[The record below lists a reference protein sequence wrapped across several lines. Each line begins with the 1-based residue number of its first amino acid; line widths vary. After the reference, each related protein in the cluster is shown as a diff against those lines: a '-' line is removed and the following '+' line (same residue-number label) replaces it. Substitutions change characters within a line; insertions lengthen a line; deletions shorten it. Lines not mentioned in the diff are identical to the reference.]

1 MRYSIRALI
10 GALAVAM
17 VAAVLV
23 FKVASTQQD
32 PTVSGNSG
40 NVTVLVATKLIP
52 PGTTLAEVRDKQMV
66 STMTKKVTEVP
77 SDALTAISPDI
88 EQRMA
93 VAQMVEG
100 SVLAASNFTD
110 TLINSGPL
118 GVPSGMVALSV
129 MMGDEASR
137 VGNFIRP
144 GAEVTIY
151 ATAEVAAGANGNPP
165 AGKET
170 RILFPRV
177 RVLAV
182 GAATTREAAD
192 AAGGSSLITVVVT
205 PKQGQKLI
213 QALQTTSLY
222 MALLNGETNVPIT
235 GPVNGQNLYDEVN

>member
-10 GALAVAM
+10 GALALAL
-17 VAAVLV
+17 VAAIMV
-23 FKVASTQQD
+23 FNVASKQQT
-32 PTVSGNSG
+32 PTVGGNSG
-40 NVTVLVATKLIP
+40 SVTVLVATKLIP
-52 PGTTLAEVRDKQMV
+52 AGTTLAEVRDKALA
-66 STMTKKVTEVP
+66 STVTRASTDVP
-77 SDALTAISPDI
+77 SDALTAISPAI

-93 VAQMVEG
+93 VGQISEG
-100 SVLAASNFTD
+100 AVLAASNFTD

-118 GVPSGMVALSV
+118 GVPSGMVAVSV

-137 VGNFIRP
+137 VGGFLRP
-144 GAEVTIY
+144 GSEVTIY
-151 ATAEVAAGANGNPP
+151 ATADVAAGPNGNPP

-170 RILFPRV
+170 RILFPRI

-192 AAGGSSLITVVVT
+192 QAGGSSLITVVVT

-213 QALQTTSLY
+213 QALQTTALY
-222 MALLNGETNVPIT
+222 MALLNGQTNVPIT

>member
-10 GALAVAM
+10 GALVVAM
-17 VAAVLV
+17 VAAVFV
-23 FKVASTQQD
+23 FKVASAQQD
-32 PTVSGNSG
+32 PTVGGNSG
-40 NVTVLVATKLIP
+40 SVTVLVATKVIP
-52 PGTTLAEVRDKQMV
+52 AGTTLAQVRDQQMV
-66 STMTKKVTEVP
+66 STVTKKMGEVP

-93 VAQMVEG
+93 VAQIVEG
-100 SVLAASNFTD
+100 AVLAASNFSD
-110 TLINSGPL
+110 ALINSGPL

-137 VGNFIRP
+137 IGNFLRP

-151 ATAEVAAGANGNPP
+151 STAEVAAGPNNNPP
-165 AGKET
+165 GGKET

-182 GAATTREAAD
+182 GAATTRD
-192 AAGGSSLITVVVT
+192 AAEQLGGSSLITVVVT